1 MVLRRLVGLG
11 EETTREELEE
21 EIAEVREKVRADPEL
36 LARWIRQQLNIQST
50 DDSDTDDGD
59 DGDAGGDD
67 NALPVSRTLH

>member
-1 MVLRRLVGLG
+1 MVLRRLVGPG

-59 DGDAGGDD
+59 DGDAGSDD